1 MHLEDRDLAYLVD
14 MLFCCKD
21 IIEFTSEVTFEAF
34 ERDRM
39 RRLATERQLETLGE
53 AANHVSISTQDSLEA
68 IASPKIVA
76 LRNKLAHDYGEI
88 LAQRVWQIAKRSIP
102 ELQEQL
108 LKISEVRA
116 LSETRPHDPE

>member
-14 MLFCCKD
+14 MLSCCND
-21 IIEFTSEVTFEAF
+21 IIEFTSNVTFEAF

-53 AANHVSISTQDSLEA
+53 AANHVSSSTQNALEA
-68 IASPKIVA
+68 IAWTKIVA

-88 LAQRVWQIAKRSIP
+88 LAQRVWQISKRSIP
-102 ELQEQL
+102 DLQEQL
-108 LKISEVRA
+108 LTISEVSSQ
-116 LSETRPHDPE
+116 SEANPQNPK